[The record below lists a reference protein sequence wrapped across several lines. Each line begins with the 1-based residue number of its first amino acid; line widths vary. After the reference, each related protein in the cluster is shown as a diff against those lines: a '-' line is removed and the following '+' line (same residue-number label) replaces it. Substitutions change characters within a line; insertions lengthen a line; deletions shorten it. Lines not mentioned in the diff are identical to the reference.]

1 MLRPMELYEL
11 ILDNIYNGVLI
22 TDAQGY
28 VIYMNRPYGEFLG
41 LDPQAQV
48 GKHCTEVLE
57 FSRMHIVAQTGREE
71 LNQAQWINGQ
81 NMVVQRIP
89 IRKDDQVVAVYG
101 QVMFKNAREVG
112 DLAARLSLLQ
122 SKVEMYKQEL
132 IHLRATRYTFES
144 IVGLTPAILDLKK
157 TARRAAHG
165 DAAVLISG
173 ESGTGKELFAQ
184 AIHQA
189 SPRCLHPFVRI
200 NCAAI
205 PHDLLESE
213 LFGYASGAFTG
224 ASAKGKPG
232 KFELAHQG
240 TIFLDEIGELPL
252 DMQPK
257 LLEALE
263 EKAFERVG
271 GTTVIQSDFR
281 LIAATN
287 QNLETLIEKNRF
299 RADLYYRLNVI
310 PIQIPPL
317 RERTADIPLLARHIL
332 DQLTQ
337 ESARPPVT
345 LSDEAEPL
353 LNAYHWPG
361 NVRELVNAME
371 RILLTLE
378 GRTILAQ
385 HLPLHLQG
393 TPKAAASRFGTRN
406 LKQVLE
412 RTEAELIQSVLSD
425 AGGNK
430 VIAARQ
436 LGIHRTHLYKKLKKV
451 RAGCNPE
458 QEQG

>member
-22 TDAQGY
+22 TDAQGN

-48 GKHCTEVLE
+48 GRHCTEVLE
-57 FSRMHIVAQTGREE
+57 FSRMHIVAQTGRAE

-132 IHLRATRYTFES
+132 IHLRATRYTFDS
-144 IVGLTPAILDLKK
+144 VVGISPAILDLKK

-189 SPRCLHPFVRI
+189 SPRCVHPFVRI

-317 RERTADIPLLARHIL
+317 RERTSDIPLLARHIL
-332 DQLTQ
+332 DQLAQ

-345 LSDEAEPL
+345 LSDEAEHL
-353 LNAYHWPG
+353 LSAYRWPG

-378 GRTILAQ
+378 GRTIQAQ

-393 TPKAAASRFGTRN
+393 TPKAVNSRFGTRN

-412 RTEAELIQSVLSD
+412 RTEAELIQSVLSE

-430 VIAARQ
+430 VEAARQ
-436 LGIHRTHLYKKLKKV
+436 LGIHRTHLYKKLAKIEATSD
-451 RAGCNPE
+451 RPPS
-458 QEQG
+458 

>member
-48 GKHCTEVLE
+48 GRHCTEVLE
-57 FSRMHIVAQTGREE
+57 FSRMHIVAQTGRAE

-144 IVGLTPAILDLKK
+144 IVGVTPAILDLKK

-189 SPRCLHPFVRI
+189 SPRCVHPFVRI

-252 DMQPK
+252 EMQPK

-345 LSDEAEPL
+345 LSGEAEHL
-353 LNAYHWPG
+353 LNAYRWPG

-378 GRTILAQ
+378 GRTIQAQ

-393 TPKAAASRFGTRN
+393 TPKAVNSRFGTRN

-412 RTEAELIQSVLSD
+412 RTEAELIQAVLSD

-430 VIAARQ
+430 VEAARQ
-436 LGIHRTHLYKKLKKV
+436 LGIHRTHLYKKLAKIEATSD
-451 RAGCNPE
+451 RPAS
-458 QEQG
+458 

>member
-22 TDAQGY
+22 TDAQGN

-48 GKHCTEVLE
+48 GRHCTEVLE
-57 FSRMHIVAQTGREE
+57 FSRMHIVAQTGRAE

-144 IVGLTPAILDLKK
+144 IVGATPAILDLKK

-189 SPRCLHPFVRI
+189 SPRSVHPFVRI

-252 DMQPK
+252 EMQPK

-287 QNLETLIEKNRF
+287 QHLETLIEKNRF

-345 LSDEAEPL
+345 LSGEAEHL
-353 LNAYHWPG
+353 LNAYRWPG

-378 GRTILAQ
+378 GRTIQAQ
-385 HLPLHLQG
+385 HLPFHIQG
-393 TPKAAASRFGTRN
+393 TPEAAASYFGTRN

-412 RTEAELIQSVLSD
+412 RTEAELIRAVLSD

-430 VIAARQ
+430 VEAARQ
-436 LGIHRTHLYKKLKKV
+436 LGIHRTHLYKKLAKIEATPD
-451 RAGCNPE
+451 RPAS
-458 QEQG
+458 

>member
-57 FSRMHIVAQTGREE
+57 FSRMHIVAQTGRAE

-132 IHLRATRYTFES
+132 IHLRATRYTFDS
-144 IVGLTPAILDLKK
+144 IVGITPAILDLKR
-157 TARRAAHG
+157 TARRAAQG

-189 SPRCLHPFVRI
+189 SPRFVHPFVRI

-224 ASAKGKPG
+224 ASVKGKPG

-287 QNLETLIEKNRF
+287 QHLETLIEKNRF

-332 DQLTQ
+332 DQLAQ

-345 LSDEAEPL
+345 LSDEAEHL
-353 LNAYHWPG
+353 LSAYRWPG

-378 GRTILAQ
+378 GRTIQAQ

-393 TPKAAASRFGTRN
+393 TQKAAASCFGTRN

-412 RTEAELIQSVLSD
+412 RTEAELIQAVLND
-425 AGGNK
+425 VGGNK
-430 VIAARQ
+430 VEAARQ
-436 LGIHRTHLYKKLKKV
+436 LGIHRTHLYKKLKKIE
-451 RAGCNPE
+451 AGSNPE
-458 QEQG
+458 Q